1 MKLKYVLRQI
11 KPADRYPSVVRS
23 LRDVPTDDTLIE
35 AAQDEAVYNIASL
48 ASRSSATDFKYG
60 HAIFVNIIIRAVHR
74 PCTDR
79 IAASGRC
86 G

>member
-35 AAQDEAVYNIASL
+35 AAQDEAVHNITSKMMDY
-48 ASRSSATDFKYG
+48 RSQMQYRTLVRHRRAKIENDPSYG
-60 HAIFVNIIIRAVHR
+60 
-74 PCTDR
+74 
-79 IAASGRC
+79 
-86 G
+86 